1 MQHPFINDLS
11 HLSIEDLQDKITDL
25 TSKLSFSS
33 RMNNQTMNHQIM
45 MVLDSYRTE
54 YNKRMDDLYKKQN
67 IQNKIQIQKD
77 KQ

>member
-67 IQNKIQIQKD
+67 IQNRIQIQKD

>member
-54 YNKRMDDLYKKQN
+54 YNKRMDDIYKKQN

>member
-1 MQHPFINDLS
+1 MQHPFISDLS

-25 TSKLSFSS
+25 TSKLTFSS
-33 RMNNQTMNHQIM
+33 RMNNQSMNHQIM

-54 YNKRMDDLYKKQN
+54 YNKRMDALYQKQN

-77 KQ
+77 NQ

>member
-11 HLSIEDLQDKITDL
+11 HLSIENLQDKITDL

>member
-33 RMNNQTMNHQIM
+33 RMNNQAMNHQII

-54 YNKRMDDLYKKQN
+54 YNKRMDDIYKQQN

>member
-25 TSKLSFSS
+25 TSKLTFSS
-33 RMNNQTMNHQIM
+33 RMNNHTMNHQLM
-45 MVLDSYRTE
+45 MILDSYRTE
-54 YNKRMDDLYKKQN
+54 YNKRMDLLYKKQN

-77 KQ
+77 NQ